1 MKTRFL
7 PVALAAVALTLTACG
22 GSGSDSQPAD
32 PQAPIAPQVEHPPR
46 EQQ

>member
-1 MKTRFL
+1 MKTSKL
-7 PVALAAVALTLTACG
+7 ILSGAILTALTACG

-32 PQAPIAPQVEHPPR
+32 PQAPIAPQVEHLPR